1 MKYMGACRGCG
12 LLFVTLAL
20 QACDAQVDPN
30 YRGEPLLTLEGRVAA
45 LRSSAGEADVGVL
58 WLTSSPDDECSGPVL
73 TCSSSASGQAPSA
86 GPGGPDAACLQA
98 CGYIPECTEVDAIEA
113 WAECQRGCGS
123 ETEVF
128 VQVQYEPCFSGA
140 VGQTAPVVGDFP
152 AQFSLDMLA
161 PPPSGALT
169 SSDTLERVALGFF
182 VALAP
187 DSGPFTLQR
196 EMREP
201 PAWLLGG
208 SESHVL
214 IYAGDPVAADSTWGK
229 YLGGAYPVG
238 YHLVQAAFGNRC
250 GLPSVDDL
258 GEYTDAPGSGATGA
272 ATGDSAGTP
281 YTGDSS
287 GEVGESSQPPLPPEP
302 DYTGVPLVCGNGAC
316 EDGESC
322 EVCSDCACGEGGAA
336 DTSTGL
342 GNLSGNYFCMSTPGR
357 LLPSPAGS
365 EAEIQLLLAPP
376 RQISW
381 PTF

>member
-1 MKYMGACRGCG
+1 ME
-12 LLFVTLAL
+12 V
-20 QACDAQVDPN
+20 
-30 YRGEPLLTLEGRVAA
+30 
-45 LRSSAGEADVGVL
+45 EAID
-58 WLTSSPDDECSGPVL
+58 
-73 TCSSSASGQAPSA
+73 
-86 GPGGPDAACLQA
+86 
-98 CGYIPECTEVDAIEA
+98 A

-123 ETEVF
+123 DTEVF
-128 VQVQYEPCFSGA
+128 VQVQHEPCFSGA

-152 AQFSLDMLA
+152 AQFSLDMLS
-161 PPPSGALT
+161 PPPKEALT

-201 PAWLLGG
+201 PTWLLGG

-214 IYAGDPVAADSTWGK
+214 IYASDPVAADSTWGR

-238 YHLVQAAFGNRC
+238 YSLVQVAFGNRC
-250 GLPSVDDL
+250 GLPLVEES
-258 GEYTDAPGSGATGA
+258 GEGTDAPDSVGSSGS
-272 ATGDSAGTP
+272 TGDTAG
-281 YTGDSS
+281 
-287 GEVGESSQPPLPPEP
+287 PPLPPEP
-302 DYTGVPLVCGNGAC
+302 DYTGVPLVCGNGVC
-316 EDGESC
+316 EEGESC
-322 EVCSDCACGEGGAA
+322 RVCSDCACGGEAGA

-342 GNLSGNYFCMSTPGR
+342 GNLSGNYFCMATPSR

-376 RQISW
+376 GEIDW